1 MKSMNLRQTAGER
14 NRRRGGG
21 QLFEFTLRFDGGA
34 LRDLGRP
41 GSDCQSVAATPPRK
55 TKKTVAELHL
65 TYLNGRPSIGSANT
79 ANKKNK
85 YSTSRPRTEI

>member
-1 MKSMNLRQTAGER
+1 MAEHC
-14 NRRRGGG
+14 
-21 QLFEFTLRFDGGA
+21 ETLVGPDPIASQSQQRP
-34 LRDLGRP
+34 LGK
-41 GSDCQSVAATPPRK
+41 Q
-55 TKKTVAELHL
+55 KKTVAELHL